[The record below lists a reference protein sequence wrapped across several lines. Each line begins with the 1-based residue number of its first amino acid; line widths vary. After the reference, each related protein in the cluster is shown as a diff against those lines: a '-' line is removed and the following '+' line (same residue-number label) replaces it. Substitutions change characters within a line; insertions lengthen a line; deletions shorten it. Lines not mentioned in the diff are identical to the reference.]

1 MKRST
6 IETVLGA
13 VVLFVAGFF
22 LVFSYK
28 TADVGAVDGYP
39 LTADFSETGG
49 LAVGDK
55 VVIGGVK
62 VGSITAVTLNPED
75 YQATVH
81 MNIDPG
87 IKIPDDTAAAISS
100 TSLLGGKY
108 LSLEPGGSEEMLAPG
123 GRIPFTQAP
132 QNLEQLLGKFIFT
145 MQKDSSGKKDGD
157 SESEAGDE
165 EAPEEVDPGAGPAPV
180 PDPLPQRDPLRGMT
194 GMPPAPEVPT
204 IEQ

>member
-28 TADVGAVDGYP
+28 TADVGAVEGYP

-49 LAVGDK
+49 LVTGDS

-62 VGSITAVTLNPED
+62 IGSVTDVTLNPET

-81 MNIDPG
+81 MSIEPF
-87 IKIPDDTAAAISS
+87 IKLPDDTAAAISS

-108 LSLEPGGSEEMLAPG
+108 LALEPGGSEEMLPPG
-123 GRIPFTQAP
+123 GRVAYTQAP

-145 MQKDSSGKKDGD
+145 MQKDKDGGVSETGD
-157 SESEAGDE
+157 SAAGDE
-165 EAPEEVDPGAGPAPV
+165 NEMAPESGPEEDSSAPRRPAPH
-180 PDPLPQRDPLRGMT
+180 GMI

-204 IEQ
+204 LEQ

>member
-13 VVLFVAGFF
+13 VVLFIAGFF

-28 TADVGAVDGYP
+28 TADVGAVDGYA

-49 LAVGDK
+49 LSVGDN

-62 VGSITAVTLNPED
+62 IGSVTAVTLNPED

-81 MNIDPG
+81 MSIDPK

-100 TSLLGGKY
+100 ASLLGGKY
-108 LSLEPGGSEEMLAPG
+108 LSLEPGGSEDMLPPG
-123 GRIPFTQAP
+123 GRIAFTQAP
-132 QNLEQLLGKFIFT
+132 QNLEQLLGKFIFN
-145 MQKDSSGKKDGD
+145 MQQKDSGDGADSSAQSGETGDGGM
-157 SESEAGDE
+157 GDNAE
-165 EAPEEVDPGAGPAPV
+165 TPKPQPLQPRRGPPH
-180 PDPLPQRDPLRGMT
+180 GMT
-194 GMPPAPEVPT
+194 GMPPAPDVPM

>member
-28 TADVGAVDGYP
+28 TANVGAVDGYP

-49 LAVGDK
+49 LSVGDN

-62 VGSITAVTLNPED
+62 IGSVTAVTLNPED

-81 MNIDPG
+81 MSIDPT
-87 IKIPDDTAAAISS
+87 IKVPDDTAAAISS
-100 TSLLGGKY
+100 SSLLGGKY
-108 LSLEPGGSEEMLAPG
+108 LSLEPGGSEEMLPPG
-123 GRIPFTQAP
+123 GRIAFTQAP
-132 QNLEQLLGKFIFT
+132 QNLEQLLGKFIFN
-145 MQKDSSGKKDGD
+145 MQQKDSGNDGNAGENSSGESP
-157 SESEAGDE
+157 SEPAPQKEPA
-165 EAPEEVDPGAGPAPV
+165 APEMQMPR
-180 PDPLPQRDPLRGMT
+180 RDPPHGMT
-194 GMPPAPEVPT
+194 GMPPAPDVPM

>member
-13 VVLFVAGFF
+13 VVLFIAGFF

-28 TADVGAVDGYP
+28 TANVGAVDGYS
-39 LTADFSETGG
+39 LTADFAETGG
-49 LAVGDK
+49 LSVGDN

-62 VGSITAVTLNPED
+62 IGSVTAVTLNPED

-81 MNIDPG
+81 MSIDPK
-87 IKIPDDTAAAISS
+87 IKLPDDTAAAISS
-100 TSLLGGKY
+100 ASLLGGKY
-108 LSLEPGGSEEMLAPG
+108 LSLEPGGSEQMLAPG

-132 QNLEQLLGKFIFT
+132 QNLEQLLGKFIFS
-145 MQKDSSGKKDGD
+145 MQKKDDGKEGD
-157 SESEAGDE
+157 EAG
-165 EAPEEVDPGAGPAPV
+165 EAPAQGEDKAMPAP
-180 PDPLPQRDPLRGMT
+180 PSEPQAFHPQRAPLRGMT
-194 GMPPAPEVPT
+194 GMPPAPDVPA

>member
-13 VVLFVAGFF
+13 VVLFIAGFF

-28 TADVGAVDGYP
+28 TANVGAIDGYA

-49 LAVGDK
+49 LSVGDN

-62 VGSITAVTLNPED
+62 IGSVTAVTLNPED

-81 MNIDPG
+81 MSIDPK

-100 TSLLGGKY
+100 ASLLGGKY
-108 LSLEPGGSEEMLAPG
+108 LSLEPGGSEEMLPPG
-123 GRIPFTQAP
+123 GRIAFTQAP
-132 QNLEQLLGKFIFT
+132 QNLEQLLGKFIFN
-145 MQKDSSGKKDGD
+145 MQQKDAADKEDPGNSTGTEDNAEPGQP
-157 SESEAGDE
+157 
-165 EAPEEVDPGAGPAPV
+165 APEPRLAP
-180 PDPLPQRDPLRGMT
+180 PLHGMT
-194 GMPPAPEVPT
+194 GMPPAPDVPT